1 MKHNWQIQIQNNE
14 NKCQLSRAINYLSCG
29 SEEKVERRCIPL
41 LMNHRV
47 PLYYT
52 LICTELCRLRCCC
65 VLEVLQVICS
75 RQWQKSAVRAD
86 SAVCTQQP
94 PAVIR
99 HSLPVAV
106 NTTPPPAWRCSPW
119 PYKFSSSPF
128 PGTSERLETK
138 LATQKAPASAPS
150 GGLPNI
156 RTVRSWSK
164 NGKSSENRVDGASPA
179 LTGRG
184 RKGNYNTAEVCLKT
198 YWFVLVSQ
206 RQIWWKIWLQIVF
219 TAPGDNLTPS
229 TLSTQM
235 QNCSFGLV
243 WPLVYRESYYPSTP
257 FPPFQSRSS
266 LRTIH
271 NLILSELVMA
281 YLCCSYQTITN
292 QQFPLTRKW
301 GWSILAQNLCLPSFS
316 LTPTFSV
323 LGCYVPK
330 RKTMNRIK

>member
-1 MKHNWQIQIQNNE
+1 MQ
-14 NKCQLSRAINYLSCG
+14 SGCG
-29 SEEKVERRCIPL
+29 SLRVIRTTLSSVQRIL
-41 LMNHRV
+41 HTDVV
-47 PLYYT
+47 PLH
-52 LICTELCRLRCCC
+52 
-65 VLEVLQVICS
+65 
-75 RQWQKSAVRAD
+75 
-86 SAVCTQQP
+86 P
-94 PAVIR
+94 P
-99 HSLPVAV
+99 
-106 NTTPPPAWRCSPW
+106 NPPPA
-119 PYKFSSSPF
+119 PF
-128 PGTSERLETK
+128 PGTSWSPEAK
-138 LATQKAPASAPS
+138 LATQKAPASPQWR
-150 GGLPNI
+150 PNL
-156 RTVRSWSK
+156 RVRSWSK

-184 RKGNYNTAEVCLKT
+184 RKGNYNIAEVCLKT

-301 GWSILAQNLCLPSFS
+301 GWSIQGAPKKMHHSDVYHI
-316 LTPTFSV
+316 SV
-323 LGCYVPK
+323 LEVGFFFFTCVLESEFWARLFHLSTQIVSIQNFNCPK
-330 RKTMNRIK
+330 NAENACADMIFGMIFYTCEVLFHICKILFHECGIYSTSLSNVSQFHKMFNQKSKVSGI

>member
-1 MKHNWQIQIQNNE
+1 
-14 NKCQLSRAINYLSCG
+14 
-29 SEEKVERRCIPL
+29 
-41 LMNHRV
+41 MNHRV

-52 LICTELCRLRCCC
+52 LICTELCRLCLGSFASHLQQT
-65 VLEVLQVICS
+65 VTEVSCWS
-75 RQWQKSAVRAD
+75 RQ
-86 SAVCTQQP
+86 C
-94 PAVIR
+94 
-99 HSLPVAV
+99 SLHAAAPCC
-106 NTTPPPAWRCSPW
+106 NTPLSSRRCQYNP
-119 PYKFSSSPF
+119 SSSLTLF
-128 PGTSERLETK
+128 PLTIQILLQPLSWNGSKRLETK

-156 RTVRSWSK
+156 RMVRSWSK

-179 LTGRG
+179 LAGGG

-316 LTPTFSV
+316 LTLTFSV

-330 RKTMNRIK
+330 RQSMNRIK